1 MSPLTQRDVLA
12 HQAAV
17 PWPSALQ
24 VEQDLLLC
32 RSMHAIFSDAFLRE
46 HVALR
51 GGTVLH
57 KVHLAPPA
65 RYSEDLD
72 LVATSARP
80 EAHLRKALTRVLGE
94 VLGKPAR
101 SAWGA
106 LSLAVRNAAR
116 PSRVLRSTYDVA
128 SVAEPGRTVRIVVE
142 TNVTERHSHR
152 GIVAKD
158 FEFELGGST
167 LRCVLRSFDI
177 HEILGTKMRAL
188 FQRTQGRDL
197 FDLYHALRTDASIDA
212 RTIVDAFLH
221 YMDREGT
228 LAHREEFV
236 ALLEER
242 LRDRG
247 FRSDMHSLLR
257 PGVDYDVQAAAAL
270 VKERLLSLLPPAPG
284 GPARPRARTRPRE

>member
-1 MSPLTQRDVLA
+1 MTPLTQRDVLA

-46 HVALR
+46 HVAMR

-65 RYSEDLD
+65 RYSEDID

-80 EAHLRKALTRVLGE
+80 EADLRRALARVLGE
-94 VLGKPAR
+94 VLGSPAR
-101 SAWGA
+101 SAWASLG
-106 LSLAVRNAAR
+106 LAVRNAAR
-116 PSRVLRSTYDVA
+116 PSRVLRSAYELP

-142 TNVTERHSHR
+142 TNVTERRSHR
-152 GIVAKD
+152 GIVSKD
-158 FEFELGGST
+158 FAFELGGAT
-167 LRCVLRSFDI
+167 LRCALRSFDL
-177 HEILGTKMRAL
+177 HEILGTKLRAL
-188 FQRTQGRDL
+188 FQRAQGRDL
-197 FDLYHALRTDASIDA
+197 FDLYHALRTDPSIDA
-212 RTIVDAFLH
+212 RAVVDAFVH
-221 YMDREGT
+221 YMERERT
-228 LAHREEFV
+228 PAHRETFV

-257 PGVDYDVQAAAAL
+257 PGIEYDVRAAAAL
-270 VKERLLSLLPPAPG
+270 VTQKLLALLPRRG
-284 GPARPRARTRPRE
+284 

>member
-1 MSPLTQRDVLA
+1 M
-12 HQAAV
+12 
-17 PWPSALQ
+17 
-24 VEQDLLLC
+24 
-32 RSMHAIFSDAFLRE
+32 
-46 HVALR
+46 
-51 GGTVLH
+51 
-57 KVHLAPPA
+57 
-65 RYSEDLD
+65 
-72 LVATSARP
+72 
-80 EAHLRKALTRVLGE
+80 LGE
-94 VLGKPAR
+94 VLGKPGR

-106 LSLAVRNAAR
+106 LRLAVRNAAR
-116 PSRVLRSTYDVA
+116 PSRVLRSTYDLP

-158 FEFELGGST
+158 FAFELGGSIQ
-167 LRCVLRSFDI
+167 RCVLRSFDI

-188 FQRTQGRDL
+188 FQRAQGRDL

-212 RTIVDAFLH
+212 RAIVDAFRH

-228 LAHREEFV
+228 LAHREQFV

-257 PGVDYDVQAAAAL
+257 PGVEYDVQAAATL
-270 VKERLLSLLPPAPG
+270 VKERLLGLLPPEPG
-284 GPARPRARTRPRE
+284 GPARPRARTRPRK